1 MKAHEVIPG
10 IIGGVA
16 GYAVLKF
23 GTDDGTAMALL
34 GFAIAFAICCH
45 NANAITLRA
54 VIAGLIA
61 VPAGFFAIAILH
73 MDMDGHEN
81 GFLVMVGL
89 VFLFAAASYLV
100 GNKCKPETINITQ
113 GQS

>member
-16 GYAVLKF
+16 GYAVFKF
-23 GTDDGTAMALL
+23 GTDDGAAMALL

-45 NANAITLRA
+45 IGQAVTLRA

-61 VPAGFFAIAILH
+61 VPAGVFSIGLLH
-73 MDMDGHEN
+73 MDMAGYEN
-81 GFLVMVGL
+81 GFLVMGGL